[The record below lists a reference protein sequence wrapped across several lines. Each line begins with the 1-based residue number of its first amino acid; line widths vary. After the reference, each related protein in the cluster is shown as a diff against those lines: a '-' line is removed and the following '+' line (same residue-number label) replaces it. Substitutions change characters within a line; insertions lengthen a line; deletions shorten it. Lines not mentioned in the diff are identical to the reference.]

1 MKTRINLYGP
11 EFRPR
16 RQWASLAQMMLAWGG
31 ALLLLLGMGA
41 YLSWQQSELDARQ
54 RQLDAELSRLGAES
68 ARLDAE
74 LARHQPSAALASE
87 LTGLRDQIGGME
99 LMLQQL
105 GALAPERGQSHA
117 LLLRELAGLSA
128 PGLSLQRIR
137 VEGEHIS
144 LGGETHS
151 SEEVPAWVARFG
163 ETRSLAGKAFP
174 EFLLS
179 RDPKGRLLFQLGSLP
194 KETP

>member
-1 MKTRINLYGP
+1 MKNRINLYGP

-16 RQWASLAQMMLAWGG
+16 RQWASLSQMMLAWGG
-31 ALLLLLGMGA
+31 VLLLLLGVAA
-41 YLSWQQSELDARQ
+41 YLGWQQSALDARQ
-54 RQLDAELSRLGAES
+54 LALESELGQLRAES

-74 LARHQPSAALASE
+74 LARRQPSAALSAE
-87 LTGLRDQIGGME
+87 LTALREQVSGME

-105 GALAPERGQSHA
+105 GVLAPERGQSHA

-128 PGLSLQRIR
+128 SGLALERIR
-137 VEGEHIS
+137 VEGDRIT
-144 LGGETHS
+144 LGGETRS

-163 ETRSLAGKAFP
+163 ETRTLAGKAFP